1 MDSFPTFVLGLA
13 SVGVAGFVA
22 WTISSVFKLRSE
34 LHELEMRV
42 ANGYVKR
49 DAMDD
54 FRRELRSLRT
64 LTIEIAAKLGVP
76 VHLE

>member
-13 SVGVAGFVA
+13 SVFVAGFVG
-22 WTISSVFKLRSE
+22 WTIAAVFKLRTDQ
-34 LHELEMRV
+34 HELEMRV

>member
-1 MDSFPTFVLGLA
+1 MDSFQTFVLGLA
-13 SVGVAGFVA
+13 SIGVAGFVG
-22 WTISSVFKLRSE
+22 WTIASVFKLRNE

-42 ANGYVKR
+42 ANAYVKR